1 MELFF
6 LPFLIPVVILA
17 AAVYSIVR
25 HQRLERRFGVTDP
38 GIGTVRRLYFYTVA
52 FASLVMAANGVV
64 QIVRYTLESLF
75 GGDVISASQSGL
87 AGGMSLTLVGLPL
100 WLFHWRMV
108 QRHVGETPMETRSLV
123 RKFYFYLVLGVS
135 VGLLIASSVELLRWA
150 FRLEGFKGWPWGSM
164 LIWGA
169 VWVFHWRMESDEGQT
184 NDETM
189 SIRRIYLYAVS
200 LAGIVMGAS
209 GLGMVA
215 HVVLSGGYDAL
226 IARTVLLSDESG
238 LWRESMRGALA
249 QALLGGMAWGVH
261 WLYFARDDRLSLLR
275 EAYIYL
281 FAILGG
287 VVTSLVSAGIIIFG
301 VLTWITAV
309 PTNDVAAVH
318 FRFFPAAL
326 SSLIVGAGIWG
337 YHWSIARQEAQ
348 AAGAGLWSAR
358 RTYGYILAAVG
369 LGALA
374 IGVARLVNTVLTVI
388 TESGLPR
395 LAGQDL
401 WREPITLSVTL
412 FVLGAP
418 LWGYYWTT
426 IQRRLEEGGAP
437 ERASGERR
445 VFIFAALGVGVV
457 ALLIAASALLFFLF
471 RDALAESLSRETLRD
486 ARPSIDT
493 IVAVAIFLPYYWLVY
508 RKDQRDELETAQTEG
523 DRRPRKAVSI
533 LVNDGGA
540 AFVRDLEVT
549 LGYGVD
555 VFRWVDPDARLPL
568 LNAVERDEL
577 AQRIHDAAGR
587 NVLLVP
593 TGTAVRVLSYE

>member
-1 MELFF
+1 MDF
-6 LPFLIPVVILA
+6 LLPPLILA
-17 AAVYSIVR
+17 AILAVVVYSIVR
-25 HQRLERRFGVTDP
+25 YQRQRRLGAVDP
-38 GIGTVRRLYFYTVA
+38 GIGIVRRLYFYLVS
-52 FASLVMAANGVV
+52 FAALMMTANGVV
-64 QIVRYTLESLF
+64 QIIRYIVESLF
-75 GGDVISASQSGL
+75 GGDLISGSQTGL
-87 AGGMSLTLVGLPL
+87 AVGMSLTLVGLPL
-100 WLFHWRMV
+100 WLFHWRTV
-108 QRHVGETPMETRSLV
+108 QRHVGEMPVEVRSAV
-123 RKFYFYLVLGVS
+123 RKFYIYLVLGVS
-135 VGLLIASSVELLRWA
+135 VGLLVASSVELLRWA
-150 FRLEGFKGWPWGSM
+150 FRLEEFKGWPWGSM
-164 LIWGA
+164 IIWGA
-169 VWVFHWRMESDEGQT
+169 VWVFHWRVEGEEGQP
-184 NDETM
+184 NEETM
-189 SIRRIYLYAVS
+189 GIRRIYLYAVS
-200 LAGIVMGAS
+200 LVGIVMGAS
-209 GLGMVA
+209 GLGMIA
-215 HVVLSGGYDAL
+215 HIVLSGGYDAL

-238 LWRESMRGALA
+238 LWSESTRGALA
-249 QALLGGMAWGVH
+249 QALVGGAAWGAH
-261 WLYFARDDRLSLLR
+261 WLYFARNDLRSLLR

-301 VLTWITAV
+301 LLTWILDV
-309 PTNDVAAVH
+309 PTNDVAADH
-318 FRFFPAAL
+318 FRFLPGAVA
-326 SSLIVGAGIWG
+326 SLCIGAGIWG
-337 YHWSIARQEAQ
+337 YHWSLARQEAQ
-348 AAGAGLWSAR
+348 VAGAGLWSAR
-358 RTYGYILAAVG
+358 RAYGYILAAVG

-374 IGVARLVNTVLTVI
+374 IGVARLVNTTLTVI
-388 TESGLPR
+388 TESGLPK

-401 WREPITLSVTL
+401 WREPIALSVTL
-412 FVLGAP
+412 FILGAP

-457 ALLIAASALLFFLF
+457 ALLIAASALLFFVF

-508 RKDQRDELETAQTEG
+508 RKDQRAELEAAQAEG

-533 LVNDGGA
+533 LVNEGGS
-540 AFVRDLEVT
+540 AFVRDLEAA

-555 VFRWVDPDARLPL
+555 VLRWVDPDARLPL
-568 LNAVERDEL
+568 LNATERDEL